1 MGIKIIKKRHFI
13 TYNSLVNIL
22 FISFGIACFIKF
34 FKYVHFLREDIHQY
48 HLKIYSKIKCL
59 LYISPLQFIDYLQ

>member
-1 MGIKIIKKRHFI
+1 MRY
-13 TYNSLVNIL
+13 TSLFNIL

-34 FKYVHFLREDIHQY
+34 FKYLHFLREDVRHH

-59 LYISPLQFIDYLQ
+59 LYISSLLFIDYLQ